1 SSLRMELNRP
11 LRNFIQA
18 NNFSGI
24 VSNIL
29 CDSFHEISPYKHNSH
44 QRYPDLLNQEANRGK
59 GEGLE
64 VKATVSVGKGG
75 ESHNGH
81 GGWHTVACFE
91 IDDHGDIRFIH
102 IMVALLESHRSST
115 PDWKYQKSSVNVETG
130 SQRTETYITTPSGR
144 TKLRDGTVYIDPTK
158 V

>member
-1 SSLRMELNRP
+1 PRLFRPEVPLPEGLTPTHVEAAANQTQLILHRINSSLRMELNRP

-115 PDWKYQKSSVNVETG
+115 PDWKYQKS
-130 SQRTETYITTPSGR
+130 
-144 TKLRDGTVYIDPTK
+144 
-158 V
+158 